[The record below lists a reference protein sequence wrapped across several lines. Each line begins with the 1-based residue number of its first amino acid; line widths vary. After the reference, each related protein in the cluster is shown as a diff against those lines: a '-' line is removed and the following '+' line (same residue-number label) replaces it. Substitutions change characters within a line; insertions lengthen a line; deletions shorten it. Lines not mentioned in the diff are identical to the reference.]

1 MSPGGV
7 SPGCVLLAFPAC
19 VPLFQVCV
27 LPLPVCEF
35 PVCALSVWDPSR
47 LLAMRAFPVRV
58 ASSGWDPSHLLAM
71 CAFPVRV
78 ASSGWDPS
86 LLLALS
92 ALPACVI
99 LFPVRVESHQ

>member
-1 MSPGGV
+1 VSPGGV

-27 LPLPVCEF
+27 LPLFPVCEF

-47 LLAMRAFPVRV
+47 
-58 ASSGWDPSHLLAM
+58 LLAM

-92 ALPACVI
+92 VLPACVI

>member
-1 MSPGGV
+1 
-7 SPGCVLLAFPAC
+7 VLLAFPAC

-27 LPLPVCEF
+27 LPLFPVCEF

-47 LLAMRAFPVRV
+47 LLAMR
-58 ASSGWDPSHLLAM
+58 
-71 CAFPVRV
+71 AFPVRV

>member
-27 LPLPVCEF
+27 LPLFLVCEF
-35 PVCALSVWDPSR
+35 PVCALSV
-47 LLAMRAFPVRV
+47 
-58 ASSGWDPSHLLAM
+58 WDPSHLLAM

-86 LLLALS
+86 HLLALS
-92 ALPACVI
+92 VLPACVI

>member
-1 MSPGGV
+1 M
-7 SPGCVLLAFPAC
+7 LAFPAC

-27 LPLPVCEF
+27 LPLFPVCEF

-58 ASSGWDPSHLLAM
+58 ASSGWDPS
-71 CAFPVRV
+71 
-78 ASSGWDPS
+78 

-92 ALPACVI
+92 VLPACVI